1 MAEKVGDAFVQ
12 LDVRGLPQYDSR
24 MNAAQARLSG
34 LGRLAIRV
42 GATIGAVL
50 GGRAIVRGLAQ
61 FTKEAADATETVN
74 KFDQVFSGVAGTAN
88 TVAESFA
95 RDFGLAGVSARK
107 LLADTGDILVG
118 FGFAED
124 KALDLTRQ
132 INELAVDLAS
142 FTNIEGGAARA
153 SQALTKLVIGET
165 EQAKALGI
173 VVRQNSDEFKGLVK
187 QLRSGGRNTLLQ
199 AKAMAALR
207 IAFSQTQK
215 AQGDYQRTAN
225 SFANRLKFLGERFKD
240 LRIAV
245 GQAFIQFIGGSKA
258 VNNVIG
264 RVDRLRKRLA
274 EMAKAGFFANFA
286 ERIRAGMAGVVQLG
300 RMIGPVLAA
309 IAADMGR
316 VVAAVAPIIRTVA
329 EEVLRL
335 VSLIAPAVK
344 VVTGQIVRLIQTL
357 APALETLAK
366 FVVPVVGLIVLG
378 KGLIAVITGISVA
391 IKAVGAAAAITQAT
405 LIPLFVAALPLILAT
420 ALAVSAIGIALAVAA
435 GEGDTFGK
443 RLDSGV
449 EKLLK
454 QLGLFVE
461 LADEIPNAFR
471 KAGDAADEATKPK
484 KIDTAIT
491 TEIKAKTPQFVG
503 IAEAI
508 KRVQESVG
516 KKDKETRLLKES
528 QKQNGFL
535 KNIEQNGKEVADAV
549 KKWSPFAITP

>member
-357 APALETLAK
+357 A
-366 FVVPVVGLIVLG
+366 G

-420 ALAVSAIGIALAVAA
+420 AAAVGAIGLALAVAA
-435 GEGDTFGK
+435 GEGDTFQK